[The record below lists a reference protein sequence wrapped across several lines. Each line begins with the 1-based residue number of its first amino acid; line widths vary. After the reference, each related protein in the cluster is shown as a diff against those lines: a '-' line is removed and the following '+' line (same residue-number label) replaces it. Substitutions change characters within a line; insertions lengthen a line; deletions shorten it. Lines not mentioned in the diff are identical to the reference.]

1 MRKALGRLKAGAR
14 VVGENLLEANLLG
27 VNPLEVEGEAGSQ
40 VEILQGGAHLALAMD
55 GTIALIE
62 VEGTDEVKPQ

>member
-1 MRKALGRLKAGAR
+1 MA
-14 VVGENLLEANLLG
+14 GENLLEANLLG
-27 VNPLEVEGEAGSQ
+27 VNPLEVEGEAGGQ